1 MAKEYLYKAYGSKL
15 AALNKRRK
23 KKRNTMKKAMLS
35 AAIIITVAAAVILI
49 IAQFGK
55 KSNELVGTWRYD
67 EHTQY
72 VFEKDGTGK
81 FSLSDEPQ
89 PSRKHQVTR
98 HPGLPTSRLHR
109 STQLQSI
116 SLRTETSVSYP
127 SADVLSFSHGST
139 SIRFPYLRLSSRRP
153 SNSLQNEL
161 GKSFF
166 EKEPRSRGN
175 FPAIQA
181 TPFSRYHPTS
191 LARGGQLTVRY
202 ILLFSMSFLCF

>member
-81 FSLSDEPQ
+81 LLADD
-89 PSRKHQVTR
+89 VTYSYAYTVKGKKLILDFTEDIVR
-98 HPGLPTSRLHR
+98 AAGVA
-109 STQLQSI
+109 
-116 SLRTETSVSYP
+116 TETSSDQEVS
-127 SADVLSFSHGST
+127 
-139 SIRFPYLRLSSRRP
+139 SSEYATKLPNQTVAPRREEVG
-153 SNSLQNEL
+153 NE
-161 GKSFF
+161 KD
-166 EKEPRSRGN
+166 
-175 FPAIQA
+175 I
-181 TPFSRYHPTS
+181 
-191 LARGGQLTVRY
+191 
-202 ILLFSMSFLCF
+202 